1 MSDSKD
7 LPDDDAGERLARQID
22 FIVEIDK
29 LKRIE
34 RRTTL
39 IDRSRQENSAE
50 HSWHI
55 ALMAVLLGEHAAGE
69 VDLLR
74 VVKMLLVHDLV
85 EIDAGDTFCY
95 DAAGNADKEER
106 ERRAAERLFALP
118 PADQGVELWALWE
131 EFEARET
138 PEARYATALDRMQPI
153 LHNLHTDGVSWRRH
167 GIRKQQVL
175 TRNRPIGDGAPT
187 LWEYISRR
195 VEEAAAE
202 GMLDD

>member
-1 MSDSKD
+1 MSDSKE
-7 LPDDDAGERLARQID
+7 LRDDDGGERLARQID

-29 LKRIE
+29 LKTVL

-55 ALMAVLLGEHAAGE
+55 ALMAVLLGEHAKGD

-95 DAAGNADKEER
+95 DAAANADKEER
-106 ERRAAERLFALP
+106 ERRAAERLFALL
-118 PADQGVELWALWE
+118 PADQTAELWALWE

-167 GIRKQQVL
+167 GIRKEQVL
-175 TRNRPIGDGAPT
+175 TRNRPIEDGAPT
-187 LWEYISRR
+187 LWEYVARR
-195 VEEAAAE
+195 VEEAAAS
-202 GMLDD
+202 GMLDG